1 MDDVDK
7 DLDQIINGYQDEE
20 GMLIPILQ
28 DIQQEYN
35 YLPHDVLIRLSSKL
49 QIPLSQIYSVATF
62 YNAFSLTP
70 RGKHIINVC
79 VGTACHVRGAPKI
92 LDKFIKA
99 LRIREGETTE
109 NNCFTLATVGC
120 LGACALGPLVVVDE
134 KYFGKTS
141 QIKVD
146 GILKRYAKRC
156 E

>member
-1 MDDVDK
+1 MDDLNK
-7 DLDQIINGYQDEE
+7 DIDGIINVYHDKE

-28 DIQQEYN
+28 DIQQKYN
-35 YLPHDVLIRLSSKL
+35 YLPKEVLINLASKL

-70 RGKHIINVC
+70 RGKHLINVC
-79 VGTACHVRGAPKI
+79 VGTACHVKGAPRI
-92 LDKFIKA
+92 LDKFIKV

-109 NNCFTLATVGC
+109 DNCFSMSTVGC
-120 LGACALGPLVVVDE
+120 LGACALAPLVVVDD
-134 KYFGKTS
+134 KYFGKTT

-146 GILKRYAKRC
+146 GIVKRYAKRC